1 MSETVTEVVET
12 GEKRDVRGRRM
23 APEVRRAAMLAAYEG
38 SGLTMSAFARREGIK
53 CGTFTGWVYKAQG
66 KVAAKGPIRFA
77 EVQVPVPHPPRAG
90 GGEALEVKLPDGTV
104 LRAGRVADLVMLV
117 RALRT

>member
-53 CGTFTGWVYKAQG
+53 YGTFTGWVYKAQG
-66 KVAAKGPIRFA
+66 KVAAKGSIRFA
-77 EVQVPVPHPPRAG
+77 EVEVPHPPRAG
-90 GGEALEVKLPDGTV
+90 GGEALEAKLPDGTV

>member
-23 APEVRRAAMLAAYEG
+23 APEVRRAAMPAAYEG

-53 CGTFTGWVYKAQG
+53 YGTFTGWVYKAQG
-66 KVAAKGPIRFA
+66 KVAAKGSIRFA
-77 EVQVPVPHPPRAG
+77 EVQVPHPPRAG